1 MLTVFSVV
9 NNFLT
14 PHIEG
19 LIKLCECHKLSQL
32 WVFGSVLTELFT
44 EDSDI
49 DFLYEFEQGLT
60 PDEELDHLLGFIES
74 ATEILNRR
82 IDLVWVGG
90 LRNPYFKEEVDQS
103 KQLIYVKES
112 EEVGALFFPRISSK
126 NCLSF

>member
-112 EEVGALFFPRISSK
+112 EEVGALFFP
-126 NCLSF
+126 